1 MGGSLSGSNPKP
13 GEISLAHFGVLF
25 LDELPEFD
33 RKVLEALREPLENG
47 KITISR
53 AAQQAEFPA
62 QFQLIAAMNPSPQGV
77 EIESVAAQRYRA
89 KLSGPLLDRI
99 DMHLEIPRVP
109 ATEFN
114 SVAAEETSAE
124 VRARVTEARAVMLR
138 RQNKPNARLSSSELT
153 YVAELDAKNQLFLNQ
168 AIEKLKLS
176 GRARNRILKVA
187 RTIADLEG
195 KPQIDTACLS
205 EAMGYRNLDR
215 LFRIG

>member
-1 MGGSLSGSNPKP
+1 
-13 GEISLAHFGVLF
+13 
-25 LDELPEFD
+25 
-33 RKVLEALREPLENG
+33 
-47 KITISR
+47 
-53 AAQQAEFPA
+53 
-62 QFQLIAAMNPSPQGV
+62 MNPSPQGV
-77 EIESVAAQRYRA
+77 EVDSIAAQRYRA

-114 SVAAEETSAE
+114 NSSAEETSAE
-124 VRARVTEARAVMLR
+124 VRVRVVRAREIMQQ
-138 RQNKPNARLSSSELT
+138 RQEKPNAQLSSSELNA
-153 YVAELDAKNQLFLNQ
+153 VAVLDAKNQLFLNQ

-187 RTIADLEG
+187 RTIADLDG
-195 KPQIDTACLS
+195 KSEIDMPCLS

>member
-1 MGGSLSGSNPKP
+1 M
-13 GEISLAHFGVLF
+13 
-25 LDELPEFD
+25 
-33 RKVLEALREPLENG
+33 LEALREPLENG

-62 QFQLIAAMNPSPQGV
+62 EFQLIAAMNPSPQGV
-77 EIESVAAQRYRA
+77 EIDSVAAQRYRA

-109 ATEFN
+109 ATEFS

-124 VRARVTEARAVMLR
+124 VRARVTEARAVMLQ
-138 RQNKPNARLSSSELT
+138 RQNKPNARLSSSELGS
-153 YVAELDAKNQLFLNQ
+153 VAELDEKNQLFLNQ

-187 RTIADLEG
+187 RTIADLDG